1 MAKNDSDLFDRLR
14 RAGLRKEVARTL
26 SEIGEGA
33 GNKLRR
39 TARGAVAELRS
50 LADEIERRLPDV
62 APSAPSPRTTA
73 TAKPR
78 GTAATPAA
86 KAAPRTPRT
95 AAKAAPRTPR
105 SAATAKT
112 RTSRTPAGRSSPT
125 AKPASRRSAPS
136 GREGSTTDGPGTTG

>member
-33 GNKLRR
+33 GKKLQG
-39 TARGAVAELRS
+39 TARGAAAELRS

-62 APSAPSPRTTA
+62 APSATSPRTTP

-86 KAAPRTPRT
+86 KPAPRAPRTPRT
-95 AAKAAPRTPR
+95 ATKPAAG
-105 SAATAKT
+105 AATAKT
-112 RTSRTPAGRSSPT
+112 RASRAPAGRSSPA
-125 AKPASRRSAPS
+125 AKPATRRSAPS
-136 GREGSTTDGPGTTG
+136 GRQGGTTDGPGTTG